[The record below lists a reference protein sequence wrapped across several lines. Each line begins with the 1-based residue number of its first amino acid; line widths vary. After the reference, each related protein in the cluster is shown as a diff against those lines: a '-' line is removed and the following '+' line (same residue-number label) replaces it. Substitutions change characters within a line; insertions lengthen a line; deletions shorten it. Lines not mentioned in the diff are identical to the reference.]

1 MSSLIALKN
10 IGVTFHQ
17 RVVLENVSLTL
28 SRDEITTLIG
38 PNGAGK
44 STLVKVLTGL
54 QKPTTG
60 SIEKNK
66 KLIIGY
72 VPQKLQLNPSLP
84 LTVERF
90 LALSGK
96 YSQQNQIGSL
106 RLVQGE
112 HLQKHNMHT
121 LSGGELQRVLLARA
135 ILRKPDLLIL
145 DEPVQGVDIK
155 GQMALYALI
164 ENIQK
169 TFHCGVFMVS
179 HDIHVVMASTHR
191 VICLQHKICCS
202 GQPEQIAHHP
212 AYIHLFGQQYAENLA
227 VYPHRHEHH
236 SHENAIHA

>member
-1 MSSLIALKN
+1 MSSLITLKN

-17 RVVLENVSLTL
+17 RAVLDDVSFTL

-54 QKPTTG
+54 QTPTTG
-60 SIEKNK
+60 TIEKKK

-84 LTVERF
+84 LTVARF
-90 LALSGK
+90 LSLSNK
-96 YSQQNQIGSL
+96 HNHQHQMESL
-106 RLVQGE
+106 TLVQGE

-145 DEPVQGVDIK
+145 DEPVQGVDVK
-155 GQMALYALI
+155 GQIALYALI
-164 ENIQK
+164 ENLQK
-169 TFHCGVFMVS
+169 TFHCGIFMVS
-179 HDIHVVMASTHR
+179 HDLHVVMASTHR
-191 VICLQHKICCS
+191 VICLQHRICCS
-202 GQPEQIAHHP
+202 GKPEQIAHHP
-212 AYIHLFGQQYAENLA
+212 AYIHLFGQQCAENMA
-227 VYPHRHEHH
+227 IYPHHHKHH
-236 SHENAIHA
+236 SHENELYA